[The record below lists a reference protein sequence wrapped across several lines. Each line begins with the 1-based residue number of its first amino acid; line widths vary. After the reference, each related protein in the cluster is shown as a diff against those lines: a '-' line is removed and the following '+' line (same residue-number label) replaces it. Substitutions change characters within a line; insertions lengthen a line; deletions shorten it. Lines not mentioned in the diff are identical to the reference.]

1 MMARDSSRPSKDSG
15 PSQSRRSWRGSSRGS
30 SQGLWGR
37 RLFGRQTL
45 ADAGYHQVAQKP
57 ISGPATYVLRI
68 GEVGLLFARTFR
80 LIITARTDKRDTLRM
95 IYRFTNRSA
104 GFITIAMAFVG
115 MIMIYQS
122 TEQLS
127 RAIGDTHLVGAA
139 FIKLLVRVLGPTVI
153 GMLIACRVGAGIAAE
168 IGAMAVTDQLDAMRI
183 CSADPIEVLMVPR
196 VRAGIVAA
204 LVLVLIGTATSAF
217 AGYVT
222 ADVLYGMSP
231 GTYWNF
237 DLIGIAD
244 VLQGIVKA
252 LVYGIAIPVISGA
265 CGLSAWG
272 GARGVGQATTDAVV
286 GSSFAIVMLDSI
298 VSLIFHAAVG
308 Q

>member
-1 MMARDSSRPSKDSG
+1 MARDSSKNPRDSR
-15 PSQSRRSWRGSSRGS
+15 PSQSRGSRRRISRDSRRS
-30 SQGLWGR
+30 
-37 RLFGRQTL
+37 LFRRQTL
-45 ADAGYHQVAQKP
+45 ADAGYRRVVQKP
-57 ISGPATYVLRI
+57 ISGPATYVLRV
-68 GEVGLLFARTFR
+68 GMVGLLFASTFR
-80 LIITARTDKRDTLRM
+80 LIFTARTDKRDTLRM
-95 IYRFTNRSA
+95 IYRFTNKSA
-104 GFITIAMAFVG
+104 GFVVISMAFVG

-153 GMLIACRVGAGIAAE
+153 GMLLACRVGAGIAAE

-183 CSADPIEVLMVPR
+183 CSAEPIEVLMVPR
-196 VRAGIVAA
+196 VRAGIVAS
-204 LVLVLIGTATSAF
+204 LVLVLIGTATSAS
-217 AGYVT
+217 AGYIT
-222 ADVLYGMSP
+222 GDVLYGMSP

-244 VLQGIVKA
+244 VLQGISKA
-252 LVYGIAIPVISGA
+252 LIYGIAIPVISGA
-265 CGLSAWG
+265 CGLAARG

-286 GSSFAIVMLDSI
+286 GSSFAIVMLDSV
-298 VSLIFHAAVG
+298 VSLVFHAVVG